1 MDETTQACY
10 QFRVRG
16 AVQGVYYRAATRE
29 KANALGLR
37 GWVENRGDGSVSV
50 VVCGPETAV
59 ETLSDWL
66 WTGPP
71 AARVDSVESEGVAD
85 PGSEGF
91 AIV

>member
-1 MDETTQACY
+1 MDDTQEACH

-16 AVQGVYYRAATRE
+16 HVQGVYYRAATRDE
-29 KANALGLR
+29 AIALGLR

-50 VVCGPETAV
+50 VVCGPGPAV
-59 ETLSDWL
+59 ETLREWL
-66 WTGPP
+66 WSGPP
-71 AARVDSVESEGVAD
+71 AARVDSVEAEPVAD